1 MQEFYNGMH
10 EGNIIA
16 DLVSKL
22 LEKSGYLVFSNG
34 YESRFSEVK
43 KQLNEKDI
51 KNSTTV
57 RKIRSSPDLLVFDE
71 KRKDAMFVE
80 VKLRRAPNER
90 SIAYLD
96 LAGYKQ
102 YWPECILVL
111 VVPHG
116 DILYAQRIS
125 ELEIKE
131 KYDATTDFD
140 RFQETFRDVT
150 PDTLEHYKPKLL
162 QAISKK

>member
-1 MQEFYNGMH
+1 MQEFYDGMH

-80 VKLRRAPNER
+80 VKLRRAPN
-90 SIAYLD
+90 
-96 LAGYKQ
+96 
-102 YWPECILVL
+102 
-111 VVPHG
+111 
-116 DILYAQRIS
+116 
-125 ELEIKE
+125 
-131 KYDATTDFD
+131 
-140 RFQETFRDVT
+140 
-150 PDTLEHYKPKLL
+150 
-162 QAISKK
+162 

>member
-1 MQEFYNGMH
+1 LQEFFDGVH
-10 EGNIIA
+10 EGNMIA

-22 LEKSGYLVFSNG
+22 LEKSGYLVFANG

-43 KQLNEKDI
+43 KQLNEKDV
-51 KNSTTV
+51 KNSLTV
-57 RKIRSSPDLLVFDE
+57 RKIKCSPDLLVFDE
-71 KRKDAMFVE
+71 RRKDAVFVE

-96 LAGYKQ
+96 LAAYKY

-111 VVPHG
+111 VIPHG
-116 DILYAQRIS
+116 NILYAQRVS
-125 ELEIKE
+125 ELDVKD
-131 KYDATTDFD
+131 KYDAFTDFD
-140 RFQETFRDVT
+140 KFQEIFTYVE
-150 PDTLEHYKPKLL
+150 PDTLDHYRPKLL